1 MGLCMGWLGLAMYAK
16 ALGGGGVGWTV
27 HPLVSHAPLPAIALY
42 VFAYS
47 AGVGP
52 LQWVWLG
59 ELVPPEY
66 KFFSGLIYAQGGG
79 SQRSD
84 KLSKTRQTVVFTG
97 YFQVRKIET
106 LALALVLFDLKACAG
121 GFNMI

>member
-79 SQRSD
+79 IPEKR
-84 KLSKTRQTVVFTG
+84 LPKTSQTVVFTE
-97 YFQVRKIET
+97 YFQVRTIET
-106 LALALVLFDLKACAG
+106 LVFSFG
-121 GFNMI
+121 PI